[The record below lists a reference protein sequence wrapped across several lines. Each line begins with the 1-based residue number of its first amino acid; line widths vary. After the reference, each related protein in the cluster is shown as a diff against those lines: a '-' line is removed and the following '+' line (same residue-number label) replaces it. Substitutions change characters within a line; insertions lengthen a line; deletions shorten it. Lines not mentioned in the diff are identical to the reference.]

1 MAAAPDVL
9 FHRYFQQLPPN
20 QRAIYRGKLDLDVIE
35 PPQRDL
41 LRALQDNLNEALR
54 NERQNVPEHVPH
66 PPFHMDFID
75 SDDANAMAF
84 IEGDYSFIGIT
95 VALIRRIWD
104 ICLPLVQAPEIG
116 ILLSLPLDTEERRT
130 RLHAVLFRLQLNFV
144 TTHEYTHHVH
154 GHTGESSLD
163 SRFAS
168 EINSNDENCDMET
181 QVFELDADTYGIYQV
196 LANLYNAERAYAAE
210 LLGFDG
216 SAPDRED
223 KKLFACFV
231 LAVGSFLFVRRSTV
245 LTPENIHRLCHPAQ
259 ATRMDFIMRQAVSW
273 CRIYRPAVA
282 EWMNPDV
289 FDQIMS
295 TVAVVMPGADG
306 GQGWAA
312 QTRFLQAEVGDA
324 YMKRLARDLA
334 NYIQNL

>member
-9 FHRYFQQLPPN
+9 FHRYFQQLSPN
-20 QRAIYRGKLDLDVIE
+20 RRAIYRGKLDLDVIE

-66 PPFHMDFID
+66 PPFYMDFID

-84 IEGDYSFIGIT
+84 TEGDYSFIGIT

-116 ILLSLPLDTEERRT
+116 FLLNLPLDTEERRT
-130 RLHAVLFRLQLNFV
+130 SLHALLFRLQLNFV
-144 TTHEYTHHVH
+144 ATHEYTHHVH
-154 GHTGESSLD
+154 GHTEGSTLD
-163 SRFAS
+163 SRFAN
-168 EINSNDENCDMET
+168 EIDAAEEGDLEM

-196 LANLYNAERAYAAE
+196 LANLYHAERAYAAE
-210 LLGFDG
+210 LLGFNGAD
-216 SAPDRED
+216 PDRED

-231 LAVGSFLFVRRSTV
+231 IAVGSFLFVRRSTV
-245 LTPENIHRLCHPAQ
+245 LTPENIYTLSHPAQ

-273 CRIYRPAVA
+273 CRIHRPTLA
-282 EWMNPDV
+282 EWMTPET
-289 FDQIMS
+289 FDRIMS
-295 TVAVVMPGADG
+295 TVAVVMMPGDG
-306 GQGWAA
+306 GGGWAA
-312 QTRFLQAEVGDA
+312 QTTFLQTEVGDA
-324 YMKRLARDLA
+324 YMQRLARDLA
-334 NYIQNL
+334 SYIQNL